1 MSTSLPFP
9 KHGDIILKSTTKTRA
24 KSDSHIL
31 SRPELYEWYEDII
44 VFRVFIFILLFRT
57 YGKERNFRMRE
68 ASVTVIIALLKELFW
83 KLHNQCY
90 VQSSFSTIVSQSDNS
105 IDKGIQRLK
114 ILQVWINI
122 WVNSFI
128 KTWVSKH
135 QEMKNYEGVWKSP
148 FEQKI
153 HACTSKNIAPI

>member
-24 KSDSHIL
+24 
-31 SRPELYEWYEDII
+31 
-44 VFRVFIFILLFRT
+44 
-57 YGKERNFRMRE
+57 
-68 ASVTVIIALLKELFW
+68 

-114 ILQVWINI
+114 ILQV
-122 WVNSFI
+122 
-128 KTWVSKH
+128 
-135 QEMKNYEGVWKSP
+135 
-148 FEQKI
+148 
-153 HACTSKNIAPI
+153 